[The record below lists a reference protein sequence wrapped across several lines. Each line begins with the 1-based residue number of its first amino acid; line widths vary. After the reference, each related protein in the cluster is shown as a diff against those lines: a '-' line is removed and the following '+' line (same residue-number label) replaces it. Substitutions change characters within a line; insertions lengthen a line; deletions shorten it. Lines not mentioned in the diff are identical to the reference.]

1 MLMASD
7 SVTLLSLAL
16 QPELLN
22 PAVGH
27 QEFHEFQQVK
37 SPYLRQHFPPVYYLE
52 EMELISLHY
61 FLTELY
67 FLNVLSF
74 VEDVYVKHPIWDPI
88 QLFQYDHL
96 QSMNC

>member
-1 MLMASD
+1 MLTTSD
-7 SVTLLSLAL
+7 SVTLLSLVL
-16 QPELLN
+16 QSELLN
-22 PAVGH
+22 PTGGH

-74 VEDVYVKHPIWDPI
+74 VDDVYVKHPI
-88 QLFQYDHL
+88 
-96 QSMNC
+96 